1 MSQVRIVEQ
10 NYFEFF
16 NALRAASDN
25 GSKIEPRDKQGWKSW
40 VIEHRIQEAAF
51 KSLAD
56 KKYEGMVPVIINEDG
71 AWGGYYMYTTD
82 EEAVLKWVREDG
94 D

>member
-10 NYFEFF
+10 NYFEFS
-16 NALRAASDN
+16 NALRAASDRGN
-25 GSKIEPRDKQGWKSW
+25 KLEPHDKVDWKAW
-40 VIEHRIQEAAF
+40 VNEHRIQEAAF

-56 KKYEGMVPVIINEDG
+56 KKYEGMKPVIINEDG

-82 EEAVLKWVREDG
+82 EEAVLKWVRTNNG
-94 D
+94 